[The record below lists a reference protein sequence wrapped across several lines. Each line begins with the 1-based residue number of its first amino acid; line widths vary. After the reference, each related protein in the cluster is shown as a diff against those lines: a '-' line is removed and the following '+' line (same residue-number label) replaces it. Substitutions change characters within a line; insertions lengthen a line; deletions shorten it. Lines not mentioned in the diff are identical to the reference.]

1 MKFALSILAG
11 AAILTDVVSAHYR
24 WTSLVLNGQ
33 VTEPY
38 EYVRQNTNY
47 NSPVTD
53 VQSNDFRCN
62 VGGLSSGSST
72 KTATVNAGDTVGMA
86 LDQETYHPGPTSI
99 YLSKAP
105 SSAASYDGSGP
116 WFKISEIGA
125 QIAPGSIT
133 FQNIA
138 SHTFKIPGSTPPGEY
153 LLRAEHI
160 GLHGASSPGG
170 AQFYISCAQIK
181 INGSGGGNPGPTIQI
196 PGSIQASDP
205 GVQIGIYYP
214 IPTSYDVPGPSVW
227 QG

>member
-1 MKFALSILAG
+1 MKVALPILAG
-11 AAILTDVVSAHYR
+11 AAIFTDAVSAHYR
-24 WTSLVLNGQ
+24 WDKLVLNGQ
-33 VTEPY
+33 ATQPY
-38 EYVRQNTNY
+38 EYVRVNTNH

-72 KTATVNAGDTVGMA
+72 KTATVKAGDTVGFA
-86 LDQETYHPGPTSI
+86 LDQATYHPGPTSI
-99 YLSKAP
+99 YLSKA
-105 SSAASYDGSGP
+105 SGSAATYDGSGP

-125 QIAPGSIT
+125 QLAPGSIT

-138 SHTFKIPGSTPPGEY
+138 SHSFKIPSSTPPGEY

-170 AQFYISCAQIK
+170 AQFYISCAQLK
-181 INGSGGGNPGPTIQI
+181 IEGSGGGNPGPTISI
-196 PGSIQASDP
+196 PGTIKASDP
-205 GVQIGIYYP
+205 GVQIGIYWP